1 VQKGLNVARRLNWL
15 FALVL
20 ALIAAFIYRSGNE
33 EIAAIVW
40 LLSLIVV
47 LPMWSQRGQPV
58 SSLP

>member
-47 LPMWSQRGQPV
+47 LPMWSQRG
-58 SSLP
+58 